1 MLRPASA
8 GIFKDT
14 GCTGEEAVP
23 LRAVLQH
30 IVDAAVDKKADDV
43 LVLDLHGLCDFTDYF
58 VICHGTS
65 SRQASAIA
73 DAIEERLRE
82 KDGRKP
88 KHVEGRRAGD
98 WILMDFIDVVVHVFL
113 ADRRSFYGLERLW
126 GDAPPVALPG
136 TTSEKP
142 RVARRRPGA
151 SR

>member
-1 MLRPASA
+1 LLPHGSP

-14 GCTGEEAVP
+14 GCTGEEAFP
-23 LRAVLQH
+23 LRAVLEH
-30 IVDAAVDKKADDV
+30 IVDAAVDKKAEEI

-58 VICHGTS
+58 VICHGAT
-65 SRQASAIA
+65 SRQALAIA

-88 KHVEGRRAGD
+88 KGVEGRRVGD

-126 GDAPPVALPG
+126 GDAPRVALPG
-136 TTSEKP
+136 TMSERP